1 MNGWNK
7 FRLHKT
13 YLLLTLLL
21 FVTEVIIAVY
31 VHDSI
36 IRPYGGDFLVVIFI
50 YCFIRSFIDLPV
62 WVTAIAVL
70 LFSYTIE
77 ILQYFNLVKMLGL
90 QDSRLARIVLG
101 TSFAWTDLVAYT
113 LGIILVLWA
122 EKMIAAKQH
131 AKTMDAE

>member
-1 MNGWNK
+1 MNGWNR

-13 YLLLTLLL
+13 YLLLALLL
-21 FVTEVIIAVY
+21 FLIEVIIAVY

-50 YCFIRSFIDLPV
+50 YCFIKSFIDLPV
-62 WVTAIAVL
+62 WTTAIAVL

-101 TSFAWTDLVAYT
+101 TSFAWTDLIAYT
-113 LGIILVLWA
+113 LGIILVVWI
-122 EKMIAAKQH
+122 EKIIAAKQH
-131 AKTMDAE
+131 VKTLNAK